1 MTHNPIQRVFAIANF
16 ADAKP
21 RACRIDPR
29 HWCKGLVLNGVD
41 VQRFSYRDI
50 HDQQGWLPSRKWRR
64 RFSRDAVDAALVEQI
79 RVYHPDMILI
89 LCGKGFGKETIAK
102 IRAVAP
108 GVPIVGR
115 DIDAWPA
122 TDPSRIE
129 IARCC
134 DVMTVTDAGEWM
146 EFYKS
151 LDIPTVAFLPCPCDP
166 MIHRPYPA
174 DASLAADVVFT
185 GKAHHAGGLDADRG
199 EILRRLGEM
208 PNARLYGSKGYPR
221 VEGIDCFRAFSN
233 AKIVLSI
240 NADNTVPRYH
250 SDRFVTAMASGS
262 MVLAKRVPEG
272 ELLFRDH
279 DHLRYF
285 DTAAEF
291 FELLDYYL
299 AHDDEREAIAAAG
312 MKRCHEEFNCT
323 RMARCLLDLVETGT
337 YSAEWAKQ
345 L

>member
-1 MTHNPIQRVFAIANF
+1 MTAKPIQRVFTIANF
-16 ADAKP
+16 ADSKP

-29 HWCKGLVLNGVD
+29 HWCKGLLRNGVD

-50 HDQQGWLPSRKWRR
+50 HDQFVRWPFRKLGRR
-64 RFSRDAVDAALVEQI
+64 LSRDAVDRALVEQI
-79 RVYHPDMILI
+79 RVYHPDLILI
-89 LCGKGFGKETIAK
+89 MCGKGFGAETIAK
-102 IRAVAP
+102 IRAAAP
-108 GVPIVGR
+108 DVPIFGR

-129 IARCC
+129 IARNC
-134 DVMTVTDAGEWM
+134 DGMTVTDAGEWM

-151 LDIPTVAFLPCPCDP
+151 LGLDTVAFFPCPCDP
-166 MIHRPYPA
+166 DIHRPYPA
-174 DASLAADVVFT
+174 DAALAADVVFT
-185 GKAHHAGGLDADRG
+185 GKGHHAGGLDADRA

-208 PNARLYGSKGYPR
+208 PNARLYGSKGHPR

-240 NADNTVPRYH
+240 NADNTIPRYH

-291 FELLDYYL
+291 FELLEYYL

-323 RMARCLLDLVETGT
+323 RMAGLLLDLVQTGT
-337 YSAEWAKQ
+337 YSTEWAKQ